1 MEPNPIL
8 SAPDDALVC
17 WCGKVDKKTILKAIA
32 DGNDTVEKLK
42 KVANIC
48 PENRD
53 CKHNN
58 PLGRC
63 CQAEV
68 NALLRAFGK
77 TPEQSSRTCGCCGH

>member
-42 KVANIC
+42 TSARKTGIASITIPWAGV
-48 PENRD
+48 
-53 CKHNN
+53 
-58 PLGRC
+58 
-63 CQAEV
+63 V
-68 NALLRAFGK
+68 WLR
-77 TPEQSSRTCGCCGH
+77 